1 MPNRSLAKR
10 HTMKKVRKERGL
22 VLQNCKL
29 FGCVIIDTASCNFP
43 QGSSGSLA
51 CQELEK
57 EEA

>member
-1 MPNRSLAKR
+1 
-10 HTMKKVRKERGL
+10 MKKVRKERGL